1 MLYNEKH
8 LTSYRQMAKMTM
20 YKGYEIEVF
29 GPGYTVFFEGD
40 EVYFDTV
47 EEAKAFIDEEG

>member
-1 MLYNEKH
+1 MH
-8 LTSYRQMAKMTM
+8 RQKGKAM
-20 YKGYEIEVF
+20 YKGYEIEEF

-40 EVYFDTV
+40 EVYFNTI